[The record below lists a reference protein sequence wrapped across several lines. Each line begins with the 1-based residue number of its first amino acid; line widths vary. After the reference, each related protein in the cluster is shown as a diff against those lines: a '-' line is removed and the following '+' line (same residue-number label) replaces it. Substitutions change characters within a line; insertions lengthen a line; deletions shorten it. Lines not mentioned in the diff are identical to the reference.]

1 MDLDSEFE
9 LEHLLFKERKCRVC
23 GEKKNL
29 LEDFYLTRKNR
40 KPFASSYS
48 YECKQCAT
56 ERVKK
61 RSKRKYR
68 LGTCDICGATNTKLL
83 DDICVRCS
91 SVIRNNSIDTLE
103 KIVVYLRKNHGH
115 D

>member
-1 MDLDSEFE
+1 MDLDTEFE

-48 YECKQCAT
+48 YECKLCT
-56 ERVKK
+56 VRRVVSSRKK
-61 RSKRKYR
+61 TRPRP
-68 LGTCDICGATNTKLL
+68 LPP
-83 DDICVRCS
+83 
-91 SVIRNNSIDTLE
+91 
-103 KIVVYLRKNHGH
+103 YLA
-115 D
+115 DYPDW

>member
-48 YECKQCAT
+48 YECKLCT
-56 ERVKK
+56 VRRVVSTRKK
-61 RSKRKYR
+61 NRPRPLPS
-68 LGTCDICGATNTKLL
+68 
-83 DDICVRCS
+83 
-91 SVIRNNSIDTLE
+91 
-103 KIVVYLRKNHGH
+103 YLA
-115 D
+115 DYPDW

>member
-40 KPFASSYS
+40 KAFASSYS
-48 YECKQCAT
+48 YECKFCT
-56 ERVKK
+56 VRRVVSTRKK
-61 RSKRKYR
+61 
-68 LGTCDICGATNTKLL
+68 
-83 DDICVRCS
+83 
-91 SVIRNNSIDTLE
+91 NSPRPLPP
-103 KIVVYLRKNHGH
+103 YLA
-115 D
+115 DYPDW

>member
-1 MDLDSEFE
+1 MDLDTEFE

-48 YECKQCAT
+48 YECKLCT
-56 ERVKK
+56 VRRVGSTRKK
-61 RSKRKYR
+61 NRPRP
-68 LGTCDICGATNTKLL
+68 LPP
-83 DDICVRCS
+83 
-91 SVIRNNSIDTLE
+91 
-103 KIVVYLRKNHGH
+103 YLA
-115 D
+115 DYPDW

>member
-1 MDLDSEFE
+1 MDLDTEFE

-48 YECKQCAT
+48 YECKLCT
-56 ERVKK
+56 VRRVVSTRKK
-61 RSKRKYR
+61 NRPRP
-68 LGTCDICGATNTKLL
+68 LPP
-83 DDICVRCS
+83 
-91 SVIRNNSIDTLE
+91 
-103 KIVVYLRKNHGH
+103 YLA
-115 D
+115 DYPDL

>member
-48 YECKQCAT
+48 YECKSCAIK
-56 ERVKK
+56 RVITRRKK
-61 RSKRKYR
+61 KDRSPENYYP
-68 LGTCDICGATNTKLL
+68 DW
-83 DDICVRCS
+83 
-91 SVIRNNSIDTLE
+91 
-103 KIVVYLRKNHGH
+103 
-115 D
+115 